1 MYVCNDCETELRIE
15 DYLVSG
21 FLQLNNEIDLFSGT
35 FISSNTVTRSS
46 FASWL
51 CLGTVPVVRY
61 CTADWHGTRYCTRNS
76 TVRTRYYQAEERVGE
91 IGTTV
96 QPHLEPICLC
106 CAASIQY
113 IIKKL
118 VYEISYHDVRHFF
131 HSCLMTSLYTYCL
144 LKTVHSKTL
153 AG

>member
-61 CTADWHGTRYCTRNS
+61 CTFEPADWH
-76 TVRTRYYQAEERVGE
+76 TVPG
-91 IGTTV
+91 TV
-96 QPHLEPICLC
+96 QETVPSVLVVIR
-106 CAASIQY
+106 Q
-113 IIKKL
+113 KKGW
-118 VYEISYHDVRHFF
+118 VR
-131 HSCLMTSLYTYCL
+131 
-144 LKTVHSKTL
+144 
-153 AG
+153 